1 MYTPEF
7 IEKMKQQ
14 LLEEKTKLEAG
25 LEGTSSFPEYD
36 TQSSDDVAEKIEAD
50 ATNQDAVS
58 DLKAELDKVNAAL
71 ARIADGTYGQTPD
84 GSYISEARLEA
95 FPAAEDSVENAE

>member
-7 IEKMKQQ
+7 VEKMKKQ

-25 LEGTSSFPEYD
+25 LSGTSSFPEFD
-36 TQSSDDVAEKIEAD
+36 TQSGDDVAEKIEAD

-58 DLKAELDKVNAAL
+58 ELQFELDKVNAAL
-71 ARIADGTYGQTPD
+71 ERIEHGTYGQTSN
-84 GSYISEARLEA
+84 GGYISEARLEA